1 MDTFDEKDGVVLC
14 GASAYEKKYYFNK
27 EFSRLPDQVK
37 DTLHIICVEFTEKCG
52 GTFLIRFDENGELSL
67 VTDAEMADAMYDEI
81 GAGLEIRN
89 LQTTQRQLFEEI
101 SLFYKVVF
109 LGESI
114 DI

>member
-1 MDTFDEKDGVVLC
+1 MDTYDDRDGIVLC

-27 EFSRLPDQVK
+27 DFSRLPDQVK
-37 DTLHIICVEFTEKCG
+37 DTLHIICVGFTEKCG
-52 GTFLIRFDENGELSL
+52 GTFLMRFDEEGALSL
-67 VTDAEMADAMYDEI
+67 VTDAELADALYDEI
-81 GAGLEIRN
+81 GAELEIKKLRSER
-89 LQTTQRQLFEEI
+89 RQLFEEI